1 MEAYTN
7 FMSELKTKRTDDS
20 VEAFL
25 DSVEDDQR
33 RQDAIKL
40 LDVFEKATGLKPALW
55 GSIVGYGQYH
65 YKSERSRQEGDWP
78 LTAFSPRKQNLTVY
92 VMPGF
97 EHYEDDLKKL
107 GKHTVSGGSCIY
119 IKKLSDVDTEVLAK
133 IIADSVER
141 MKKAYPT
148 AS

>member
-1 MEAYTN
+1 
-7 FMSELKTKRTDDS
+7 MSELKTKRTDDS

-33 RQDAIKL
+33 REDSIKL

-55 GSIVGYGQYH
+55 GKIVGYGQYH
-65 YKSERSRQEGDWP
+65 YKSERSSQEGDWP
-78 LTAFSPRKQNLTVY
+78 LAAFSPRKQNLTVY
-92 VMPGF
+92 IMPGF
-97 EHYEDDLKKL
+97 EHYQDDLKKL

-119 IKKLSDVDTEVLAK
+119 IKKLSDVDTDVLVK

-141 MKKAYPT
+141 MKRQYNVKD
-148 AS
+148 